1 MWENKDQKTL
11 RIRTPFTSEL
21 PDNKNLIDKE
31 LTLKVA
37 IPLALILASRIGGLH
52 RLDTRFMMTTED
64 KCIFQFNKLHKLHK
78 LWQQGPKPP
87 FIVFLSYQYQDLCI
101 VATGR
106 VHIADF
112 GIEEIK

>member
-1 MWENKDQKTL
+1 MRENKDQKTL

-21 PDNKNLIDKE
+21 PYNKNLIDKE

-52 RLDTRFMMTTED
+52 HLDTRCMMTTED
-64 KCIFQFNKLHKLHK
+64 KCIFQFNKVHK

-87 FIVFLSYQYQDLCI
+87 SIVFSSYQYQDLCI
-101 VATGR
+101 VTT
-106 VHIADF
+106 
-112 GIEEIK
+112 